1 MEGGDVKVVSVNL
14 NPMDAKM
21 LLPGTTTR
29 RNRRA
34 RMEGGS
40 NLEKASDASAPVL
53 APASASA
60 PALVPPAPAPA
71 PTPALVPPAPTLVP
85 PIPTPAPLVPPAPTP
100 AAQDPELQTSFSSLS
115 SASIPPPVTPAVGGA
130 VNIKGKRHAPAKILP
145 KKKIT
150 SYKKPK
156 LVISAL
162 TPENGM
168 RNTNFGVTKKRSFS
182 ERSISIEMR
191 PVSATRKHRKN
202 LGAKIASMP
211 LAAIRQFLLRRGVL
225 KNKARTSVPDEM
237 LRSML
242 KDYLLL
248 RAAE

>member
-60 PALVPPAPAPA
+60 PNPAPVLASLVPPA
-71 PTPALVPPAPTLVP
+71 
-85 PIPTPAPLVPPAPTP
+85 PTPAPLVPPAPTP

-162 TPENGM
+162 TPENGTK
-168 RNTNFGVTKKRSFS
+168 NANFGGTKKRSFS